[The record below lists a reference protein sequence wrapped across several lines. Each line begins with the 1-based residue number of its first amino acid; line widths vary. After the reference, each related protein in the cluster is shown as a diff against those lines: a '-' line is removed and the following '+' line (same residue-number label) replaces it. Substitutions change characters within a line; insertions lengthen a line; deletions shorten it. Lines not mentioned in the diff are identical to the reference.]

1 MSAELPDPGIRSSVP
16 PRKRFRFGLSLFRR
30 AGGTGTPDTDAPL
43 QAPRRV
49 ACSRAGCPN
58 TVVDEWEESGLLCG
72 ECALEEELCD
82 REARWDRMYPG
93 R

>member
-1 MSAELPDPGIRSSVP
+1 MRAQALEPAIRSTVP
-16 PRKRFRFGLSLFRR
+16 PRRRFRFTLPFFRR
-30 AGGTGTPDTDAPL
+30 AGGTGASAPRV
-43 QAPRRV
+43 PRRV
-49 ACSRAGCPN
+49 ACARAGCPN

-72 ECALEEELCD
+72 ECALEEDLCD

>member
-1 MSAELPDPGIRSSVP
+1 MSAQVPELGIRSNVP
-16 PRKRFRFGLSLFRR
+16 LRKRFRFALPFFRR
-30 AGGTGTPDTDAPL
+30 AGVTEASAPRV
-43 QAPRRV
+43 PRRV
-49 ACSRAGCPN
+49 ACSRTGCPN

>member
-1 MSAELPDPGIRSSVP
+1 MSAELPDPGIRSNVP
-16 PRKRFRFGLSLFRR
+16 PRKRFRFTLPFFRR
-30 AGGTGTPDTDAPL
+30 AGGTGAAAPR
-43 QAPRRV
+43 APRRV

-72 ECALEEELCD
+72 ECALEEDLCD

>member
-1 MSAELPDPGIRSSVP
+1 MSSPVPDPGIRSAVP
-16 PRKRFRFGLSLFRR
+16 PRKRFRFVLPFFGR
-30 AGGTGTPDTDAPL
+30 AGGTAAAQPRV
-43 QAPRRV
+43 PRRV
-49 ACSRAGCPN
+49 PCSRAGCPN
-58 TVVDEWEESGLLCG
+58 TVGDEWEESGLLCG

>member
-1 MSAELPDPGIRSSVP
+1 MSADPSGSGIRSNVP
-16 PRKRFRFGLSLFRR
+16 PRKRFRFALPFFRR
-30 AGGTGTPDTDAPL
+30 AGKDTAATPRV
-43 QAPRRV
+43 PRRV
-49 ACSRAGCPN
+49 ACSRADCTN
-58 TVVDEWEESGLLCG
+58 TVLDEWEESGLLCA

>member
-1 MSAELPDPGIRSSVP
+1 MSADLPDHGIRSNVP
-16 PRKRFRFGLSLFRR
+16 PRKRFRFALPCFRR
-30 AGGTGTPDTDAPL
+30 AGAREAPAAS
-43 QAPRRV
+43 QVPRCV

>member
-1 MSAELPDPGIRSSVP
+1 
-16 PRKRFRFGLSLFRR
+16 
-30 AGGTGTPDTDAPL
+30 
-43 QAPRRV
+43 V

-72 ECALEEELCD
+72 ECALEEDLCD

>member
-1 MSAELPDPGIRSSVP
+1 MNADPPGPKIRSNVP
-16 PRKRFRFGLSLFRR
+16 PRKRFRFALPFFRR
-30 AGGTGTPDTDAPL
+30 AGEAP
-43 QAPRRV
+43 AAAPRVPRRV
-49 ACSRAGCPN
+49 ACSRAGCRN
-58 TVVDEWEESGLLCG
+58 TVLDEWEESGLLCA